1 MLSTKISKM
10 SKKYK
15 MVVVDDHPIVISG
28 ISGLLSDLEN
38 IEIIE
43 KMQSGV
49 SLLDYI
55 ESNEVDLVL
64 MDIFLP
70 VITGID
76 LCKAIKQKFPQ
87 VIVIGMSSQ
96 SERSLVMQFIQN
108 GGNGY
113 ILKSASFEEFK
124 NCINQAIEG
133 EIVFSDEVKTIVSQP
148 LSEDLDTIPSLSRR
162 EKDIA
167 VLLSK
172 GKQTQEIADE
182 LFLSFLTVQTHRRNI
197 LQKYKTKNV
206 AELIT
211 LLLKN
216 NLLD

>member
-1 MLSTKISKM
+1 M

-49 SLLDYI
+49 KLLDYI
-55 ESNEVDLVL
+55 GSNEVDMVL

-70 VITGID
+70 VVTGID
-76 LCKAIKQKFPQ
+76 LCKGIKQKYPQ

-96 SERSLVMQFIQN
+96 SERSLVMKFIQN
-108 GGNGY
+108 GGSGY

-124 NCINQAIEG
+124 NCINKAIEG

-148 LSEDLDTIPSLSRR
+148 LSEDFDTIPSLSRR

>member
-43 KMQSGV
+43 KMQSGIA
-49 SLLDYI
+49 LLDYI
-55 ESNEVDLVL
+55 ENNEVDLVL

-76 LCKAIKQKFPQ
+76 LCKAIKQKYPQ

>member
-1 MLSTKISKM
+1 M
-10 SKKYK
+10 SEKYK

-28 ISGLLSDLEN
+28 ISGLLADLEN

-49 SLLDYI
+49 ALLDYI
-55 ESNEVDLVL
+55 ENNKVDLVL
-64 MDIFLP
+64 IDIFLP

-76 LCKAIKQKFPQ
+76 LCKAIKQKYPQ

-96 SERSLVMQFIQN
+96 SERSLVMKFIQN

-113 ILKSASFEEFK
+113 ILKSASFDEFK
-124 NCINQAIEG
+124 NCINKAIEG

-167 VLLSK
+167 ILLSK

-216 NLLD
+216 NLLE

>member
-1 MLSTKISKM
+1 
-10 SKKYK
+10 

-49 SLLDYI
+49 TLLDYI
-55 ESNEVDLVL
+55 ENNEVDLVL

>member
-1 MLSTKISKM
+1 
-10 SKKYK
+10 

-38 IEIIE
+38 VEIVE

-49 SLLDYI
+49 TLLDYI
-55 ESNEVDLVL
+55 KNNQVDLIL

-76 LCKAIKQKFPQ
+76 LCKAIKQKYPQ
-87 VIVIGMSSQ
+87 VIIIGMSSQ

-124 NCINQAIEG
+124 NCINKAIEG

-148 LSEDLDTIPSLSRR
+148 VSEDLDTIPSLSRR

-167 VLLSK
+167 LLLSK

-182 LFLSFLTVQTHRRNI
+182 LFLSFLTVQTHHRNI

>member
-1 MLSTKISKM
+1 M

-49 SLLDYI
+49 MLLDYV
-55 ESNEVDLVL
+55 ENNEVDLVL

-96 SERSLVMQFIQN
+96 SERSLVMKFIQN

-113 ILKSASFEEFK
+113 ILKSASFDEFK
-124 NCINQAIEG
+124 NCINKAIEG
-133 EIVFSDEVKTIVSQP
+133 EIVFSDEVKIIVSQP

-167 VLLSK
+167 ILLSK
-172 GKQTQEIADE
+172 GKQTQEIANE

>member
-1 MLSTKISKM
+1 
-10 SKKYK
+10 
-15 MVVVDDHPIVISG
+15 
-28 ISGLLSDLEN
+28 
-38 IEIIE
+38 
-43 KMQSGV
+43 
-49 SLLDYI
+49 
-55 ESNEVDLVL
+55 
-64 MDIFLP
+64 
-70 VITGID
+70 
-76 LCKAIKQKFPQ
+76 
-87 VIVIGMSSQ
+87 MSSQ
-96 SERSLVMQFIQN
+96 SERSLVMQFIRN

-113 ILKSASFEEFK
+113 ILKNASFDEFK
-124 NCINQAIEG
+124 DCIYKAIDG

-148 LSEDLDTIPSLSRR
+148 LSEDLDVVPSLSRR

-167 VLLSK
+167 ILLSK

>member
-1 MLSTKISKM
+1 M
-10 SKKYK
+10 SEKYK

-28 ISGLLSDLEN
+28 ISGLLSDLDN
-38 IEIIE
+38 IEIVE
-43 KMQSGV
+43 KMQSGAL
-49 SLLDYI
+49 LLDYI
-55 ESNEVDLVL
+55 ENNVVDLVL
-64 MDIFLP
+64 IDIFLP
-70 VITGID
+70 VVTGID
-76 LCKAIKQKFPQ
+76 LCKAIKQKYPQ
-87 VIVIGMSSQ
+87 VVVIGMSSQ

-113 ILKSASFEEFK
+113 ILKSASFDEFK
-124 NCINQAIEG
+124 NCINKAIEG

-148 LSEDLDTIPSLSRR
+148 LSEDLDNIPSLSRR

>member
-1 MLSTKISKM
+1 M

-28 ISGLLSDLEN
+28 ISGLLSDLDN
-38 IEIIE
+38 IEIVE
-43 KMQSGV
+43 KMQSGAL
-49 SLLDYI
+49 LLDYI
-55 ESNEVDLVL
+55 ENNEVDLVL
-64 MDIFLP
+64 IDIFLP
-70 VITGID
+70 VVTGID
-76 LCKAIKQKFPQ
+76 LCKAIKQKYSQ

-124 NCINQAIEG
+124 NCINKAIEG

-148 LSEDLDTIPSLSRR
+148 LSEDLDNIPSLSRR

-167 VLLSK
+167 LLLSK

>member
-1 MLSTKISKM
+1 M
-10 SKKYK
+10 SKRYK

-28 ISGLLSDLEN
+28 ISGLLSDLDN
-38 IEIIE
+38 IEIVE
-43 KMQSGV
+43 KMQSGAL
-49 SLLDYI
+49 LLDYI
-55 ESNEVDLVL
+55 ENNEVDLVL
-64 MDIFLP
+64 IDIFLP
-70 VITGID
+70 VVTGID
-76 LCKAIKQKFPQ
+76 LCKAIKQKYSQ

-124 NCINQAIEG
+124 NCINKAIEG

-148 LSEDLDTIPSLSRR
+148 LSEDLDNIPSLSRR

-167 VLLSK
+167 LLLSK